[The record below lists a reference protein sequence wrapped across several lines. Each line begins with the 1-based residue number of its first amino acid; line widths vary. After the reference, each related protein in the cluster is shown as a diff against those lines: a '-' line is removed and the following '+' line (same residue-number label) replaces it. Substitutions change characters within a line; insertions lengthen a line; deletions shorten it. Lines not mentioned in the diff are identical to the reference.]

1 MKKETIQKLI
11 AINNSM
17 FPQFYTKLTDADLA
31 LQINVWCDL
40 FKDVPEEQV
49 TSAFRQV
56 LKRTQYPVKPA
67 DVFAILDAQKQATL
81 PNCDE
86 LFDEACETAYKLLD
100 YWSVE
105 RGWETEWG
113 AEKSGIEMANEIYGK
128 LPPILREWKT
138 SPKALLDWYR
148 GFGTDNE
155 NFARKDFARN
165 IEERIRRRETLG
177 IGWGEEFKPV
187 IDGRTFKLIGGQNG

>member
-1 MKKETIQKLI
+1 MEKETIQKLI

-67 DVFAILDAQKQATL
+67 DVFAVLDAQVKATL

-86 LFDEACETAYKLLD
+86 LFDEACETADKLLD
-100 YWSVE
+100 YWSAE

-138 SPKALLDWYR
+138 NPKALIDWYR

-155 NFARKDFARN
+155 SFARKDFAHN
-165 IEERIRRRETLG
+165 IEERMRRREMLG
-177 IGWGEEFKPV
+177 IGWSEEFKPV
-187 IDGRTFKLIGGQNG
+187 IDGQTFKLIGSK

>member
-1 MKKETIQKLI
+1 MEKETVKKLLM
-11 AINNSM
+11 INTSM
-17 FPQFYTKLTDADLA
+17 FPQFYTKTSDTDLA

-67 DVFAILDAQKQATL
+67 DVFAILDEQVKATL

-86 LFDEACETAYKLLD
+86 LFDEACKVAQKINGYYSL
-100 YWSVE
+100 E
-105 RGWETEWG
+105 RGWENEWG
-113 AEKSGIEMANEIYGK
+113 AEKTGYQRATEIYNE
-128 LPPILREWKT
+128 LPPILKEWKT
-138 SPKALLDWYR
+138 TPKALIDWYC
-148 GFGTDNE
+148 GFGTENE
-155 NFARKDFARN
+155 SFARKDFAHN
-165 IEERIRRRETLG
+165 IEERMRRRETLG

-187 IDGRTFKLIGGQNG
+187 IDGQTFKLIGGQNG

>member
-86 LFDEACETAYKLLD
+86 LFDEACETADKLLD
-100 YWSVE
+100 YWSAE

-165 IEERIRRRETLG
+165 IEERMRRRETLG
-177 IGWGEEFKPV
+177 IGWSEEFKPV
-187 IDGRTFKLIGGQNG
+187 IDGKTFKLIGEHN